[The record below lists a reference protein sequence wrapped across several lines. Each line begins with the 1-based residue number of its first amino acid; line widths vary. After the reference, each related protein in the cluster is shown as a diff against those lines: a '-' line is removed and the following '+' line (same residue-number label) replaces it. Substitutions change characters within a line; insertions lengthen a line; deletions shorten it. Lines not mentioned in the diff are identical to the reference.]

1 MTRVVA
7 CESLEPGSVS
17 IVWSNGERTT
27 YRCDTAA
34 HRVTVTDEAGRPCF
48 AFGSRGAHPGQF
60 ESPMDLAFV
69 APEFDGEDLPTH
81 LAAALWLAVADYG
94 NRRVQIFELD
104 GCLVGSVDDIEEAAL
119 GHPCRLRWRAPIL
132 DVETTDGAH
141 GRIHLGAALLFASE
155 PLGMPLAMR
164 GPHGGSHERHH

>member
-7 CESLEPGSVS
+7 CESPEPGSVS
-17 IVWSNGERTT
+17 IVWSNGERTI

-34 HRVTVTDEAGRPCF
+34 HRVTVTDETGRPCF

-60 ESPMDLAFV
+60 ESPMDVAFV
-69 APEFDGEDLPTH
+69 TPEFDGEDLPTH

-104 GCLVGSVDDIEEAAL
+104 GCLVGSVDDIEEAAM

-132 DVETTDGAH
+132 DVESDRRRA
-141 GRIHLGAALLFASE
+141 RADPPRRRAAVCVRAARDAARHARAARR
-155 PLGMPLAMR
+155 LA
-164 GPHGGSHERHH
+164 